1 MFKSAESFSTTL
13 SGSITPAATSIS
25 LPPSAIAFLTAL
37 GINGTNYTEVA
48 VSDGISFE
56 IMRLNQVVGS
66 AVTITRAQAGTV
78 ASSFPNGT
86 PVRFV
91 WTANGIQEEAVIV
104 GASVSFTSN
113 IAGAITGGP
122 AVFNMNFPVYS
133 AGTNLVLTG
142 TYPNFTIGLDPG
154 FVPPASGTVTN
165 VSSSGDFNITDP
177 TTTPVI
183 SLSSIFPT
191 PAGGNVFGGGLS
203 AAGAISGIR
212 VSNTGRVMEVA
223 TQSLPNGTYSYAE
236 ITVTNGVITGVTGG
250 TPPSAFAPTGTVTI
264 VNAGTGITVSGV
276 PTDNPTISLSN
287 TGVVAGVYGGV
298 QINAQGQIVAVPGG
312 FSPISSITSAS
323 PGIVLASGGTGIV
336 SITINQGTDTIP
348 GLVEYADNAELIAL
362 AATNRAV
369 TPAGLKTVIN
379 NAGRTVKEVVVAGSS
394 SGPALTTVVQT
405 AVVANAADYVLVT
418 ATGVLSDPAAGPS
431 EYAQTFALGIYVNGV
446 AHTVLPAYASGHKT
460 ITALV
465 SGFIGGNI
473 ELRITT
479 PTGTQVASGM
489 LTCAAITDIP

>member
-13 SGSITPAATSIS
+13 SGGITPASTSLT
-25 LPPSAIAFLTAL
+25 LPGSAIAFLTAL
-37 GINGTNYTEVA
+37 GIDGTNYTEVA
-48 VSDGISFE
+48 ISDGISFE
-56 IMRLNQVVGS
+56 IVRLNQVVGS
-66 AVTITRAQAGTV
+66 AVTITRAQAGTI

-122 AVFNMNFPVYS
+122 AVFNVNFPVYA
-133 AGTNLVLTG
+133 AGSNLVLSG

-165 VSSSGDFNITDP
+165 VSVSGDFTVVDP
-177 TTTPVI
+177 ATTPFI

-203 AAGAISGIR
+203 AAGAITGLR

-223 TQSLPNGTYSYAE
+223 TQALPNGTYSYAE

-250 TPPSAFAPTGTVTI
+250 TPPSSFAPTGTVTV

-287 TGVVAGVYGGV
+287 TGVTAGVYAGV

-323 PGIVLASGGTGIV
+323 PGVVLASGGTGIV
-336 SITINQGTDTIP
+336 TLTINQGTDLIP
-348 GLVEYADNAELIAL
+348 GLVQYASGAELAAL
-362 AATNRAV
+362 VATNKAV
-369 TPAGLKTVIN
+369 SPAGIKTVV
-379 NAGRTVKEVVVAGSS
+379 NANGNLVKAPVSAGVM
-394 SGPALTTVVQT
+394 SGPALTTVLQT
-405 AVVANAADYVLVT
+405 ATVGTSDYVLVT
-418 ATGVLSDPAAGPS
+418 AVAVLSDPAAGPA
-431 EYAQTFALGIYVNGV
+431 EYEQTFAVGIYVNGV

-465 SGFIGGNI
+465 NAFTSGII

-479 PTGTQVASGM
+479 PTGTQVASGT
-489 LTCAAITDIP
+489 LTCLPISDIP

>member
-13 SGSITPAATSIS
+13 SGGITPASTSLT
-25 LPPSAIAFLTAL
+25 LPGSAIAFLTAL
-37 GINGTNYTEVA
+37 GIDGTNYTEVA
-48 VSDGISFE
+48 ISDGISFE
-56 IMRLNQVVGS
+56 IVRLNQVVGS
-66 AVTITRAQAGTV
+66 AVTITRAQAGTI

-91 WTANGIQEEAVIV
+91 WTANGIQEEAVYV

-122 AVFNMNFPVYS
+122 AVFNVNLPIYS
-133 AGTNLVLTG
+133 AGSNLVLSG

-154 FVPPASGTVTN
+154 FIPPASGTVTN
-165 VSSSGDFNITDP
+165 VSVSGDFTIVDP
-177 TTTPVI
+177 ATTPFI

-223 TQSLPNGTYSYAE
+223 TQALPNGTYSYAE
-236 ITVTNGVITGVTGG
+236 ITVTNGIITGITGG
-250 TPPSAFAPTGTVTI
+250 TPPSSFAPTGTVTV

-287 TGVVAGVYGGV
+287 TGVVAGVYAGV

-336 SITINQGTDTIP
+336 TLTINQGTDLVP
-348 GLVEYADNAELIAL
+348 GLVQYASGAELAAL
-362 AATNRAV
+362 VATNKAV
-369 TPAGLKTVIN
+369 SPAGIKSVIN
-379 NAGRTVKEVVVAGSS
+379 TNGNLVKAPTSAGALV
-394 SGPALTTVVQT
+394 GPSLTTVLQS
-405 AVVANAADYVLVT
+405 ASLGSADYVLVN
-418 ATGVLSDPAAGPS
+418 AIGVLSDPAAGPA
-431 EYAQTFALGIYVNGV
+431 EYEQSFAIGLYVNGV

-460 ITALV
+460 ITAIV
-465 SGFIGGNI
+465 SAFTAGII

-479 PTGTQVASGM
+479 PAGTQVATGVI
-489 LTCAAITDIP
+489 TCLPISDIP

>member
-13 SGSITPAATSIS
+13 SGGITPASTSLT
-25 LPPSAIAFLTAL
+25 LPGSAIAFLTAL
-37 GINGTNYTEVA
+37 GIDGSNYTEVA
-48 VSDGISFE
+48 LSDGISFE
-56 IMRLNQVVGS
+56 IVRLNQVVGS
-66 AVTITRAQAGTV
+66 AVTITRAQAGTT
-78 ASSFPNGT
+78 ASPFPNGT

-91 WTANGIQEEAVIV
+91 WTANGIQEEAVLV

-113 IAGAITGGP
+113 VAGAITGGP
-122 AVFNMNFPVYS
+122 AVYNVNFPVYA
-133 AGTNLVLTG
+133 AGSNLILTG
-142 TYPNFTIGLDPG
+142 TYPNFTLGLDPG
-154 FVPPASGTVTN
+154 FIPPASGTVTN
-165 VSSSGDFNITDP
+165 VSVSGDFTIADP
-177 TTTPVI
+177 TTTPFI

-203 AAGAISGIR
+203 AAGAITGIR

-236 ITVTNGVITGVTGG
+236 ITVTNGIITGVTGG
-250 TPPSAFAPTGTVTI
+250 TPPSSFAPTGTVTV

-287 TGVVAGVYGGV
+287 TGVAAGVYAGV

-323 PGIVLASGGTGIV
+323 SGIVLASGGTGIV
-336 SITINQGTDTIP
+336 TLTINQGTDTVP

-362 AATNRAV
+362 SANNRAI

-379 NAGRTVKEVVVAGSS
+379 NSGRTVKESVVAGVLA
-394 SGPALTTVVQT
+394 GPALTTVVQT
-405 AVVANAADYVLVT
+405 AALSVAADYVLVT
-418 ATGVLSDPAAGPS
+418 AVGVLSDPAAGPA
-431 EYAQTFALGIYVNGV
+431 EYEQTFSIGIYVNGV
-446 AHTVLPAYASGHKT
+446 AHSALPAYAGGHKT

-479 PTGTQVASGM
+479 PTGTQVASGTI
-489 LTCAAITDIP
+489 TCVAISDIP